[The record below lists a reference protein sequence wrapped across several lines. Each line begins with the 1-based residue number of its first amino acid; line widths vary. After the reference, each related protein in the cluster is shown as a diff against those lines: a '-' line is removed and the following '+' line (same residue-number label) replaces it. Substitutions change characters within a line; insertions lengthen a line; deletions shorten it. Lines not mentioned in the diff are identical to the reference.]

1 MLVADEVGLGKT
13 IVAKGIIARRIQAR
27 LDDEIRRPLRVTYI
41 CSNQVIARENI
52 RKLNLF
58 PENVHVKKPVSRI
71 TFLAHKPKSGIEYEK
86 KSQDLLEFHSLTPA
100 TSFEPSSSLGTK
112 AERAII
118 YALLC
123 QGDEFMEEQYEGL
136 YWLLKGGVEKM
147 EAFKTDLEW
156 QFQYRKY
163 RDGLAERF
171 IRTLKREKLTA
182 RDEAIFEHLARSGR
196 YSLYAAVI
204 EYAEKLN
211 GQSERRMHRGC
222 WQLARMLRKALI
234 ECCMSYVDADIYIL
248 DEFQRFSDLIDLDN
262 EEERA
267 VIARR
272 IFDSNP
278 ESRVLLLSATPFKAF
293 TGHDDFDR
301 GEDHY
306 EDLQK
311 VLKFLLKKQH
321 PERLAAYDQAREQL
335 YGQLLDLRKGQVNM
349 DSTARDVVQDVL
361 RTVICRTERNSVA
374 ENPEVMIDD
383 QWKQPLKVSQ
393 GDIAN
398 YQQTDQIY
406 RQLQQLNAWSG
417 KPTEF
422 CKSAIF
428 PFSFLAKYK
437 VKQNLRGQKNNKLMR
452 KCLQSNPGAWLN
464 FNSINSYAWVCQDDQ
479 SGVSGNARFNHLVD
493 KAIGDQGAEMLWV
506 PPSLAYYP
514 LEGCYADA
522 EHFTKTLV
530 FSSWVMVPRVIG
542 TLLSYEVE
550 RRTVGNRKTIEGEAK
565 ETRTYFNKQRTPS
578 RQFNFVDS
586 GAGAARMKN
595 MSNFCLLY
603 PSLIL
608 AEAVDLAANLKT
620 QETLDV
626 IKLKLAEKIRRKI
639 QAAKLDQYCVSGGSS
654 ERWYWAA
661 PLLLDRDE
669 AEHKHTLESWFWDDE
684 GPNHEPWG
692 RKTYFRQTSDSAGKE
707 EHFHFFRQCFED
719 PREVQ
724 LGRIPSDL
732 PEVLA
737 ELAVGSPAILAM
749 RSLRRI
755 FPDHATAR
763 CMVAAFDVA
772 DEFINLFNKPESI
785 AAVRLNVKKMRYWQR
800 VARYCAA
807 GCLQAVFDEYFHV
820 LKGQF
825 ADAAGAVSQL
835 VASINLRTVP
845 IKVDDLRSFR
855 AGQPKNFRC
864 HYAVEF
870 GSQRVET
877 DKGEQRA
884 ASVREVFN
892 SPFRPFVLATT
903 SIGQEGLDFHA
914 YCRRIV
920 HWNLPGNPID
930 LEQREGRINRYKG
943 LVIRQHLAEKYAAR
957 IESTAGD
964 IWDTVFHLADQ
975 HERKAKDK
983 CELVPYWHADTDRV
997 KIERVIPLYPYSRDQ
1012 ARLSKILK
1020 TLAVYRLAFGQPRQA
1035 ELVEHLLAHEFTHD
1049 EIDKIKTRLMVDLSP
1064 INYHQSD
1071 SGLPLNVIP
1080 DQLDDRFA
1088 VVDDAVD
1095 LKTKTKRKKRGKKK
1109 SGKSR
1114 HRSESEMQQ
1123 LAIEKGVGEKYSD
1136 IMQGLSGWA
1145 DEVFFGRIAVGYYC
1159 EIKEGDK
1166 SAAKCLVSIY
1176 LNTSSAAKGLHMQ
1189 VMVDRVARYL
1199 KLDRKD
1205 VLASV
1210 TVAGTLKTFS
1220 NKHAGEGYEFHLHA
1234 SDNIDALIQLLSDN
1248 KS

>member
-1 MLVADEVGLGKT
+1 
-13 IVAKGIIARRIQAR
+13 
-27 LDDEIRRPLRVTYI
+27 
-41 CSNQVIARENI
+41 
-52 RKLNLF
+52 
-58 PENVHVKKPVSRI
+58 
-71 TFLAHKPKSGIEYEK
+71 
-86 KSQDLLEFHSLTPA
+86 
-100 TSFEPSSSLGTK
+100 
-112 AERAII
+112 
-118 YALLC
+118 
-123 QGDEFMEEQYEGL
+123 
-136 YWLLKGGVEKM
+136 
-147 EAFKTDLEW
+147 
-156 QFQYRKY
+156 
-163 RDGLAERF
+163 
-171 IRTLKREKLTA
+171 
-182 RDEAIFEHLARSGR
+182 
-196 YSLYAAVI
+196 
-204 EYAEKLN
+204 
-211 GQSERRMHRGC
+211 
-222 WQLARMLRKALI
+222 
-234 ECCMSYVDADIYIL
+234 
-248 DEFQRFSDLIDLDN
+248 
-262 EEERA
+262 
-267 VIARR
+267 
-272 IFDSNP
+272 
-278 ESRVLLLSATPFKAF
+278 
-293 TGHDDFDR
+293 
-301 GEDHY
+301 
-306 EDLQK
+306 
-311 VLKFLLKKQH
+311 
-321 PERLAAYDQAREQL
+321 
-335 YGQLLDLRKGQVNM
+335 M

-428 PFSFLAKYK
+428 PFSFLDRYK
-437 VKQNLRGQKNNKLMR
+437 VKSNLRDQKNNELMR
-452 KCLQSNPGAWLN
+452 ECLQSNPGAWLN
-464 FNSINSYAWVCQDDQ
+464 FNSINSYAWACQDDQ
-479 SGVSGNARFNHLVD
+479 SGVSANARFNHLVD
-493 KAIGDQGAEMLWV
+493 KAIGDRGAEMLWV

-550 RRTVGNRKTIEGEAK
+550 RRTVGNRKTIEGESK
-565 ETRTYFNKQRTPS
+565 GTRTYFVEEGKQRAPF

-586 GAGAARMKN
+586 GAGPARMKN

-603 PSLIL
+603 PSLML
-608 AEAVDLAANLKT
+608 AEAVDLVANLKT
-620 QETLDV
+620 RETLDA

-661 PLLLDRDE
+661 PLLLDRSE
-669 AEHKHTLESWFWDDE
+669 TKHKQSLESWFWE
-684 GPNHEPWG
+684 GEKPDYEPWG

-707 EHFHFFRQCFED
+707 EHFDFFTQCFED
-719 PREVQ
+719 PRKVQ
-724 LGRIPSDL
+724 LGKLPSDL

-737 ELAVGSPAILAM
+737 ELAVGSPAILAL

-755 FPDHATAR
+755 FPDRVAAR

-835 VASINLRTVP
+835 VASINLGTVS
-845 IKVDDLRSFR
+845 ISVDDLESFR
-855 AGQPKNFRC
+855 ASRPKKLRC

-877 DKGEQRA
+877 DEGEQRA
-884 ASVREVFN
+884 ASLREVFN

-943 LVIRQHLAEKYAAR
+943 LVIRQHLAATYGAQVG
-957 IESTAGD
+957 STAGD
-964 IWDTVFHLADQ
+964 LWDALFEVADQ

-1035 ELVEHLLAHEFTHD
+1035 ELVEHLLAHEFTHK
-1049 EIDKIKTRLMVDLSP
+1049 EIDNIKARLMVDLSP
-1064 INYHQSD
+1064 INYHQSA
-1071 SGLPLNVIP
+1071 SSLPLNVISE
-1080 DQLDDRFA
+1080 QLDDRFE

-1109 SGKSR
+1109 AGKSQ
-1114 HRSESEMQQ
+1114 HRSELEMQQ

-1145 DEVFFGRIAVGYYC
+1145 DEVFFGVSAVSYYC
-1159 EIKEGDK
+1159 EIKEGGK

-1176 LNTSSAAKGLHMQ
+1176 LNSSSAAKGLHMQ

-1199 KLDRKD
+1199 KLDRED
-1205 VLASV
+1205 VLASLP
-1210 TVAGTLKTFS
+1210 VAGTLKTFS
-1220 NKHAGEGYEFHLHA
+1220 NKDAGEGYEFHLHA
-1234 SDNIDALIQLLSDN
+1234 SDNIDALIRLFPPSN
-1248 KS
+1248 SH